1 MSIVLTNFIY
11 WLCWFILNINKYFN
25 NSIVFVMFIQIFVLS
40 ASSGQGDQRG
50 PDLDTFDGSGSL

>member
-1 MSIVLTNFIY
+1 
-11 WLCWFILNINKYFN
+11 
-25 NSIVFVMFIQIFVLS
+25 MFIQIFVLS